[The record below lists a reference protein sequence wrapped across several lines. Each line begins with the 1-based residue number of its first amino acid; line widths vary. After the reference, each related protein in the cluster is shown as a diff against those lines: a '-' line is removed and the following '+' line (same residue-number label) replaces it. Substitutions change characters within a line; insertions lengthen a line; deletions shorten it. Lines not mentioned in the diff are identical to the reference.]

1 MDLPKISESIAAKTT
16 GESLNRHRM
25 DVRVA
30 AALSAVLN
38 APELRMLNL
47 MCKVDAVMVVL
58 VFVTPVQGTCEFSY

>member
-38 APELRMLNL
+38 APELRMLYL
-47 MCKVDAVMVVL
+47 MCKVDGVMHGVHRLSHPTKVL
-58 VFVTPVQGTCEFSY
+58 ASY